1 MRRWFITTLWVWLR
15 DQAYYLVT
23 AFAVVKLTVGYFAH
37 QAGIWIDPAIR
48 HGLVGL
54 PQFRVSAVVIIFQ
67 LLLLAAGLTKLYR
80 SNIPKRWSVPAIA
93 GWLGLVGGSP
103 IVWLAAN
110 SGSNA
115 FFSWCCLSLAQS
127 LTGLTDILLARLFL

>member
-93 GWLGLVGGSP
+93 GWLGLVGVVLLSGWLL
-103 IVWLAAN
+103 IVA
-110 SGSNA
+110 
-115 FFSWCCLSLAQS
+115 
-127 LTGLTDILLARLFL
+127 LTLFLAGAVYHWRKA

>member
-54 PQFRVSAVVIIFQ
+54 PQFRVSAMVIIFQ

-93 GWLGLVGGSP
+93 GWLGLVGAVLLSGWLL
-103 IVWLAAN
+103 IVA
-110 SGSNA
+110 
-115 FFSWCCLSLAQS
+115 
-127 LTGLTDILLARLFL
+127 LTLFLAGAVYHWRKA

>member
-1 MRRWFITTLWVWLR
+1 MRKWFITALWVWLR

-23 AFAVVKLTVGYFAH
+23 VFAVAKLTVGYFAH
-37 QAGIWIDPAIR
+37 RAGIWIDPAIR

-93 GWLGLVGGSP
+93 GWLGLVGVVLLSGWLL
-103 IVWLAAN
+103 IVALA
-110 SGSNA
+110 
-115 FFSWCCLSLAQS
+115 
-127 LTGLTDILLARLFL
+127 LFLAGAVYHWRKA

>member
-54 PQFRVSAVVIIFQ
+54 PQFRVSAMVIIFQ

-93 GWLGLVGGSP
+93 GWLGLVGVVLLSGWLL
-103 IVWLAAN
+103 IVA
-110 SGSNA
+110 
-115 FFSWCCLSLAQS
+115 
-127 LTGLTDILLARLFL
+127 LTLFLAGAVYHWRKA

>member
-1 MRRWFITTLWVWLR
+1 MRQWLIATVWVWLR

-23 AFAVVKLTVGYFAH
+23 VFAVAKLTVGYFAH
-37 QAGIWIDPAIR
+37 RAGIWIDPAIR

-80 SNIPKRWSVPAIA
+80 SNLPKRWSVPAIA
-93 GWLGLVGGSP
+93 GWLGLVGVVLLSGWLL
-103 IVWLAAN
+103 IVA
-110 SGSNA
+110 
-115 FFSWCCLSLAQS
+115 
-127 LTGLTDILLARLFL
+127 LTLFLAGAVYHWRKA